1 MKKLLPLL
9 LTVIL
14 LLGCMSTTAL
24 AENKFY
30 FIKSV
35 NTVFENESLPLELIR
50 EGECAEEGEL
60 TFKSSAK
67 KIATVDE
74 EGVVTGLTKGE
85 TIITATLKVGK
96 KTWTAKLTVTVARKV
111 ESIEVTGTKLNVY
124 DPWDPLVADALDP
137 TSPYAEHPVLLMR
150 VGVQQ
155 NITATCSPSTATNRR
170 WQLTS
175 SDPDIVRANSTYF
188 TPKAPGECLVTVQS
202 IQNPEVAMT
211 YRALVV
217 QPVTKVKISSDVKT
231 LYIGES
237 LVMGVDITPVNATI
251 KGVNWS
257 SDRPDNAS
265 VDEYG
270 VVTGVSKGSAV
281 ITAKAADGSGRY
293 STFTVTVRQQ
303 PESISL
309 NKTDFTLKT
318 GNYQTITPTVQPS
331 TTNDKSVVWSSSDT
345 SVAKVSTSGRV
356 TAVSPGTAII
366 TCESKTHPEIYAQA
380 VVTVY
385 QPVTKVAFTD
395 KNPYVAVGDTIH
407 LNWTVTPD
415 TATDTSVT
423 FSTNK
428 ENVVSVGQDGSV
440 TGLKR
445 GECYVY
451 ATANDGSGKKATIK
465 VQVTQP
471 VEGVGIKNDEISV
484 GVNEKATNNA
494 VFYPDDASIT
504 KMQWTVQDATIA
516 SVSGSSGKVTVT
528 GRNWG
533 ETTVIGVTED
543 GSYVTTFNVK
553 VGDENKPLNIV
564 KLYVE
569 DGDTIRIQVYNESNL
584 TITRFYYVIETY
596 DAWGNPIICNV
607 DRRSNDF
614 EGSYNYTLEPGDATK
629 HGRFSFGD
637 EFTRP
642 DDIAM
647 VVMRITGYRTDS
659 GETVYV
665 TRSNQEKVEWK
676 VTVLDA
682 DDGSNGYDGYDD
694 EYGDAN
700 G

>member
-1 MKKLLPLL
+1 MKKLLPLIL
-9 LTVIL
+9 AVML
-14 LLGCMSTTAL
+14 LLCCLPGNAV

-30 FIKSV
+30 FVKSV
-35 NTVFENESLPLELIR
+35 NTVFENETLQLELVR
-50 EGECAEEGEL
+50 QGDCAEEGEL
-60 TFKSSAK
+60 TFKSSYK

-74 EGVVTGLTKGE
+74 GGVVTGLAKGQS
-85 TIITATLKVGK
+85 TITATLKVGK
-96 KTWTAKLTVTVARKV
+96 KTWTASIAVTVARRV
-111 ESIEVTGTKLNVY
+111 EAIEVTGTKLNVY
-124 DPWDPLVADALDP
+124 DSWDPMVADALDP
-137 TSPYAEHPVLLMR
+137 SFPYPEYPVLLMR
-150 VGVQQ
+150 VGTQQ
-155 NITATCSPSTATNRR
+155 NITATCMPSTATNRR
-170 WQLTS
+170 WQLVS
-175 SDPDIVRANSTYF
+175 SDPDIVKAGGTYF
-188 TPKAPGECLVTVQS
+188 TPKAPGECIVTVQS
-202 IQNPEVAMT
+202 VQNPEIQMN

-217 QPVTKVKISSDVKT
+217 QPVTKVKITSDVKT
-231 LYIGES
+231 LYVGES
-237 LVMGVDITPVNATI
+237 LVLNAELTPANATI
-251 KGVNWS
+251 QGVTWS

-270 VVTGVSKGSAV
+270 IVTANSKGSAV

-293 STFTVTVRQQ
+293 ATFTVTVKQQ
-303 PESISL
+303 PESITL
-309 NKTDFTLKT
+309 NKTDITLKT
-318 GNYQTITPTVQPS
+318 GNYVTITPTVLPS
-331 TTNDKSVVWSSSDT
+331 TVNDKSVTWSSSDA
-345 SVAKVSTSGRV
+345 SVAKVSTGGRV

-380 VVTVY
+380 VVSVY
-385 QPVTKVAFTD
+385 QPVTKVAFSD
-395 KNPYVAVGDTIH
+395 KNPYVAVGETIY

-471 VEGVGIKNDEISV
+471 VEGVGIKYEEITV
-484 GVNEKATNNA
+484 GVDEKASNNA

-504 KMQWTVQDATIA
+504 KMAWYVEDATVA
-516 SVSGSSGKVTVT
+516 TVSGSNGKATVT
-528 GRNWG
+528 GRSWG
-533 ETTVIGVTED
+533 ETNVIGVTED
-543 GSYVTTFNVK
+543 GSYVTTFRVK

-564 KLYVE
+564 KLHVE
-569 DGDTIRIQVYNESNL
+569 NGDTIRIQVYNESNL

-596 DAWGNPIICNV
+596 DAWGNPIVCNT

-614 EGSYNYTLEPGDATK
+614 EGSYNYTLEPGTATK

-647 VVMRITGYRTDS
+647 VVMRITGYRTDD
-659 GETVYV
+659 GNTVYIP
-665 TRSNQEKVEWK
+665 RSSQEKREWK
-676 VTVLDA
+676 VTVLDV
-682 DDGSNGYDGYDD
+682 DDSYNNNYDD